1 MTFQEFLL
9 RQRRRSA
16 QRQELTHWFGKM
28 ITCVEKLTPAERAA
42 FEKWDY
48 ERPAGVRTSDWP
60 LFEKYIGKRPSG
72 PSQADVS
79 NSATPPRRAKSV
91 SP

>member
-1 MTFQEFLL
+1 MTLQEFLL
-9 RQRRRSA
+9 KQRKRSA
-16 QRQELTHWFGKM
+16 QRQKLTLWFGNM
-28 ITCVEKLTPAERAA
+28 ITCVEALPPAERAA

-60 LFEKYIGKRPSG
+60 GFEKYIGKRPSG
-72 PSQADVS
+72 PPQVEAL
-79 NSATPPRRAKSV
+79 NGTTPPRRAKSV